1 MEERQFKGVW
11 IPREIWLSEDL
22 TIQEKVILVEIDSLE
37 TEDRGCY
44 ASNKYFSDFFKL
56 TSQRVSQ
63 IIKNLESKNYLKID
77 YITKDKQIIER
88 QIRIQKPPYPE
99 VSNIFDRGIK
109 FPKEGYQENFK
120 ENNTYKNNINNKEN
134 INTKEKFKKPTLE
147 EITQYCNDRNNG
159 IDPEQFYDF
168 YESKNWMIGK
178 NKMRDYKAAVRTW
191 ERNHK
196 KEHKETRYER
206 EKRLLEE
213 MCKDE

>member
-1 MEERQFKGVW
+1 MMAVFRVHKNKDYTTMSNYHLKDNNLSLKAKGL
-11 IPREIWLSEDL
+11 LSL
-22 TIQEKVILVEIDSLE
+22 MLSLP
-37 TEDRGCY
+37 DDWDYSVRG
-44 ASNKYFSDFFKL
+44 
-56 TSQRVSQ
+56 
-63 IIKNLESKNYLKID
+63 LESICVETKDTINGILKELENNNYLERKRVYCNGKI
-77 YITKDKQIIER
+77 
-88 QIRIQKPPYPE
+88 
-99 VSNIFDRGIK
+99 SNWEYNI
-109 FPKEGYQENFK
+109 Y
-120 ENNTYKNNINNKEN
+120 ENNLHPKNQDIENQDIENYDINKILNNKKLNNKEN

-147 EITQYCNDRNNG
+147 EITQYCNDRNND

-178 NKMRDYKAAVRTW
+178 NKMRDYRAAVRTW